1 MTGVNMKIKLKDD
14 GVKVIQE
21 ILTTQFNQF
30 GPFSKDGDQSD
41 VLVAIR
47 AMETGGEMK
56 SSKVKKE
63 HLSNIIKALIAHQN
77 WAEKFDQ
84 TNEAD
89 VTEQIG
95 NENGSEI
102 NNVEDDQDEEIEDDQ
117 SDQIG
122 EKSEP
127 AKNIKQERKFLQ
139 NVCKFYRAGKCIYG
153 MSGKNRDKRG
163 NICPYEHPEICKKY
177 KMFEDKEKG
186 CQIKDCNKM
195 HVKHCK
201 YYNTC
206 KDYKDNDNC
215 RFYHPKKKQKLQV
228 KGNNQTSFQPKEE
241 NRYLQENKRKFEC
254 NNCVSSENKDFL
266 GQKYPSQISSWVWEN
281 QSQAHQYKQPFTGP
295 EKMQEQNKLN
305 QMKGILTNMEM
316 LVHQVKSTML
326 C

>member
-1 MTGVNMKIKLKDD
+1 V
-14 GVKVIQE
+14 
-21 ILTTQFNQF
+21 
-30 GPFSKDGDQSD
+30 
-41 VLVAIR
+41 
-47 AMETGGEMK
+47 
-56 SSKVKKE
+56 SSKLNKE
-63 HLSNIIKALIAHQN
+63 HLNNIVKAFLMHLRL
-77 WAEKFDQ
+77 AEKVEIKDDQ
-84 TNEAD
+84 SNSI
-89 VTEQIG
+89 Q
-95 NENGSEI
+95 SEI
-102 NNVEDDQDEEIEDDQ
+102 NGMAEEEVIEDDQ
-117 SDQIG
+117 SDKIG

-127 AKNIKQERKFLQ
+127 AKNIKQERKILQ

-153 MSGKNRDKRG
+153 MSGKSRDKRG

-206 KDYKDNDNC
+206 KDYKAGHNDNNNC

-305 QMKGILTNMEM
+305 QMKGMLKSMEM
-316 LVHQVKSTML
+316 LFHQAKSTML

>member
-1 MTGVNMKIKLKDD
+1 MSGGIRIKIGDD
-14 GVKVIQE
+14 KFETLNDIF
-21 ILTTQFNQF
+21 TNQKEF
-30 GPFSKDGDQSD
+30 GPFVKGSDPNDLKLALMMMSKGTE
-41 VLVAIR
+41 V
-47 AMETGGEMK
+47 
-56 SSKVKKE
+56 SSKLNKE
-63 HLSNIIKALIAHQN
+63 HLNNIVKAFLMHLRL
-77 WAEKFDQ
+77 AEK
-84 TNEAD
+84 
-89 VTEQIG
+89 V
-95 NENGSEI
+95 
-102 NNVEDDQDEEIEDDQ
+102 EIEDDQ
-117 SDQIG
+117 SNSIQSEINGMAEEDVIEDDQSDKIG

-127 AKNIKQERKFLQ
+127 AKNIKPERKILQ
-139 NVCKFYRAGKCIYG
+139 NVCKFYRARKCIYG
-153 MSGKNRDKRG
+153 MSGKTRDKRG

-177 KMFEDKEKG
+177 KMFEDTEKG
-186 CQIKDCNKM
+186 CQSNDCNKM

-305 QMKGILTNMEM
+305 QMKGMLKSMEM
-316 LVHQVKSTML
+316 LFHQAKSTML

>member
-1 MTGVNMKIKLKDD
+1 MSGGIRIKIGDD
-14 GVKVIQE
+14 KFETLNDIF
-21 ILTTQFNQF
+21 TNQREF
-30 GPFSKDGDQSD
+30 GPFVKGSDPNDLKLALMMMSKGTE
-41 VLVAIR
+41 V
-47 AMETGGEMK
+47 
-56 SSKVKKE
+56 SSKLNKE
-63 HLSNIIKALIAHQN
+63 HLNNIVKAFLMHLRL
-77 WAEKFDQ
+77 AEK
-84 TNEAD
+84 
-89 VTEQIG
+89 
-95 NENGSEI
+95 
-102 NNVEDDQDEEIEDDQ
+102 VEVEIEDDQ
-117 SDQIG
+117 SNSIQPEIKEMAEENVIEDNQSDKSG

-127 AKNIKQERKFLQ
+127 AKNIKQEKKNLQ
-139 NVCKFYRAGKCIYG
+139 NVCNFYRAGKCIYG

-177 KMFEDKEKG
+177 KMFEDTEKG
-186 CQIKDCNKM
+186 CQSNDCNKM

-201 YYNTC
+201 YYNKC
-206 KDYKDNDNC
+206 KDYKAGHNDNNNC

-305 QMKGILTNMEM
+305 QMKGMLKSMEM
-316 LVHQVKSTML
+316 LFHQAKSTML

>member
-1 MTGVNMKIKLKDD
+1 MSGGIRIKIGDD
-14 GVKVIQE
+14 KFETLNDIF
-21 ILTTQFNQF
+21 TNQKEF
-30 GPFSKDGDQSD
+30 GPFVKGSDPNDLKLALMMMSKGTE
-41 VLVAIR
+41 V
-47 AMETGGEMK
+47 
-56 SSKVKKE
+56 SSKLNKE
-63 HLSNIIKALIAHQN
+63 HLNNIVKAFLMHLRL
-77 WAEKFDQ
+77 AEKVEIKDDQ
-84 TNEAD
+84 SNSI
-89 VTEQIG
+89 Q
-95 NENGSEI
+95 SEI
-102 NNVEDDQDEEIEDDQ
+102 KEMAEEEVIEDDQ
-117 SDQIG
+117 SDKIG

-127 AKNIKQERKFLQ
+127 AKNIKPERKFLQ

-186 CQIKDCNKM
+186 CQIIDCNKM

-241 NRYLQENKRKFEC
+241 NRYLQENKRKIEC

-305 QMKGILTNMEM
+305 QMKGILKNMEM
-316 LVHQVKSTML
+316 LFHQAKSTML

>member
-1 MTGVNMKIKLKDD
+1 MTGVKMKIKLNDD

-56 SSKVKKE
+56 SNKVKKE

-127 AKNIKQERKFLQ
+127 AKNIKQERKILQ

-153 MSGKNRDKRG
+153 MSGKSRDKRG

-186 CQIKDCNKM
+186 CQIDDCNKM
-195 HVKHCK
+195 HVKH
-201 YYNTC
+201 
-206 KDYKDNDNC
+206 
-215 RFYHPKKKQKLQV
+215 
-228 KGNNQTSFQPKEE
+228 
-241 NRYLQENKRKFEC
+241 
-254 NNCVSSENKDFL
+254 
-266 GQKYPSQISSWVWEN
+266 
-281 QSQAHQYKQPFTGP
+281 
-295 EKMQEQNKLN
+295 
-305 QMKGILTNMEM
+305 
-316 LVHQVKSTML
+316 
-326 C
+326 

>member
-1 MTGVNMKIKLKDD
+1 MSGGIRIKIGDD
-14 GVKVIQE
+14 KFETLNDIF
-21 ILTTQFNQF
+21 TNQKEF
-30 GPFSKDGDQSD
+30 GPFVKGSDPNDLKLALMMMSKGTE
-41 VLVAIR
+41 V
-47 AMETGGEMK
+47 
-56 SSKVKKE
+56 SSKLNKE
-63 HLSNIIKALIAHQN
+63 HLNNIVKAFLMHLRL
-77 WAEKFDQ
+77 AEKVEIKDDQ
-84 TNEAD
+84 SNSI
-89 VTEQIG
+89 Q
-95 NENGSEI
+95 SEI
-102 NNVEDDQDEEIEDDQ
+102 NGMAEEEVIEDDQ
-117 SDQIG
+117 SDKTG

-127 AKNIKQERKFLQ
+127 AKNIKQERKILQ
-139 NVCKFYRAGKCIYG
+139 NVCKFYRVGKCIYG

-206 KDYKDNDNC
+206 KDYKAGHNDNNNC

-305 QMKGILTNMEM
+305 QMKGILKNMEM
-316 LVHQVKSTML
+316 LFHQAKSTML

>member
-1 MTGVNMKIKLKDD
+1 MSGGIILKIGDD
-14 GVKVIQE
+14 NFETLNDIF
-21 ILTTQFNQF
+21 TNQREF
-30 GPFSKDGDQSD
+30 GPFVKGSDPNDLKLALMMMSKGTE
-41 VLVAIR
+41 V
-47 AMETGGEMK
+47 
-56 SSKVKKE
+56 SSKLNKE
-63 HLSNIIKALIAHQN
+63 HLNNIVKAFLMHLRL
-77 WAEKFDQ
+77 AEKVEIKDDQ
-84 TNEAD
+84 SNSI
-89 VTEQIG
+89 Q
-95 NENGSEI
+95 SEI
-102 NNVEDDQDEEIEDDQ
+102 NGMAEEEVIEDDQ
-117 SDQIG
+117 SDKIG

-127 AKNIKQERKFLQ
+127 AKNIKQERKILQ

-206 KDYKDNDNC
+206 KDYKAGHNDNNNC

-305 QMKGILTNMEM
+305 QMKGILKNMEM
-316 LVHQVKSTML
+316 LFHQANSTML

>member
-1 MTGVNMKIKLKDD
+1 MSGGIRIKIGDD
-14 GVKVIQE
+14 KFETLNDIF
-21 ILTTQFNQF
+21 TNQKEF
-30 GPFSKDGDQSD
+30 GPFVKGSDPNDLKLALMMMSKGTE
-41 VLVAIR
+41 V
-47 AMETGGEMK
+47 
-56 SSKVKKE
+56 SSKLNKE
-63 HLSNIIKALIAHQN
+63 HLINIVKAFLMHLRL
-77 WAEKFDQ
+77 AEK
-84 TNEAD
+84 
-89 VTEQIG
+89 V
-95 NENGSEI
+95 
-102 NNVEDDQDEEIEDDQ
+102 EIEDDQ
-117 SDQIG
+117 SNSIQSEINGMAEEEVIEDDQSDKIG

-127 AKNIKQERKFLQ
+127 AKNIKQERKILQ

-206 KDYKDNDNC
+206 KDYKAGHNDNNNC

-305 QMKGILTNMEM
+305 QMKGMLKSMEM
-316 LVHQVKSTML
+316 LFHQAKSTML

>member
-1 MTGVNMKIKLKDD
+1 MSGGIRIKIGDD
-14 GVKVIQE
+14 KFETLNDIF
-21 ILTTQFNQF
+21 TNQKEF
-30 GPFSKDGDQSD
+30 GPFVKGSDPNDLKLALMMMSKGTE
-41 VLVAIR
+41 V
-47 AMETGGEMK
+47 
-56 SSKVKKE
+56 SSKLNKE
-63 HLSNIIKALIAHQN
+63 HLNNIVKAFLMHLRL
-77 WAEKFDQ
+77 AEKVEIKDDQ
-84 TNEAD
+84 SKSI
-89 VTEQIG
+89 Q
-95 NENGSEI
+95 SEI
-102 NNVEDDQDEEIEDDQ
+102 NGMAEEEVIEDDQ
-117 SDQIG
+117 SDKTG

-127 AKNIKQERKFLQ
+127 AKNIKQERKILQ

-206 KDYKDNDNC
+206 KDYKAGHNDNNNC

-254 NNCVSSENKDFL
+254 NNCASSENKDFL

-305 QMKGILTNMEM
+305 QMKGMLKSMEM
-316 LVHQVKSTML
+316 LFHQAKSTML

>member
-1 MTGVNMKIKLKDD
+1 MSGGIRIKIGDD
-14 GVKVIQE
+14 KFETLNDIF
-21 ILTTQFNQF
+21 TNQKEF
-30 GPFSKDGDQSD
+30 GPFVKGSDPNDLKLALMMMSKGTE
-41 VLVAIR
+41 V
-47 AMETGGEMK
+47 
-56 SSKVKKE
+56 SSKLNKE
-63 HLSNIIKALIAHQN
+63 HLNNIVKAFLMHLRL
-77 WAEKFDQ
+77 AEK
-84 TNEAD
+84 
-89 VTEQIG
+89 V
-95 NENGSEI
+95 
-102 NNVEDDQDEEIEDDQ
+102 EIEDDQ
-117 SDQIG
+117 SNSIQSEIKEMAEEEVIEDDQSDKTG

-127 AKNIKQERKFLQ
+127 AKNIKQERKILQ

-186 CQIKDCNKM
+186 CQINDCNKM

-305 QMKGILTNMEM
+305 QMKGILKNMEM
-316 LVHQVKSTML
+316 LFHQANSTML

>member
-1 MTGVNMKIKLKDD
+1 MSGGIRIKIGDD
-14 GVKVIQE
+14 KFETLNDIF
-21 ILTTQFNQF
+21 TNQKEF
-30 GPFSKDGDQSD
+30 GPFVKGSDPNDLKLALMMMSKGTE
-41 VLVAIR
+41 V
-47 AMETGGEMK
+47 
-56 SSKVKKE
+56 SSKLNKE
-63 HLSNIIKALIAHQN
+63 HLINIVKAFLMHLRL
-77 WAEKFDQ
+77 AEK
-84 TNEAD
+84 
-89 VTEQIG
+89 V
-95 NENGSEI
+95 
-102 NNVEDDQDEEIEDDQ
+102 EIEDDQ
-117 SDQIG
+117 SNSIQSEINEMAEENVIEDDQSDKIG

-127 AKNIKQERKFLQ
+127 AKNIKQERKILQ

-186 CQIKDCNKM
+186 CQINDCNKM

-305 QMKGILTNMEM
+305 QMKGILKNMEM
-316 LVHQVKSTML
+316 LFHQANSTML

>member
-1 MTGVNMKIKLKDD
+1 MSGGIRIKIGDD
-14 GVKVIQE
+14 KFETLNDIF
-21 ILTTQFNQF
+21 TNQKEF
-30 GPFSKDGDQSD
+30 GPFVKGSDPNDLKLALMMMSKGTE
-41 VLVAIR
+41 V
-47 AMETGGEMK
+47 
-56 SSKVKKE
+56 SSKLNKE
-63 HLSNIIKALIAHQN
+63 HLNNIVKAFLMHLRL
-77 WAEKFDQ
+77 AEKVEIKDDQ
-84 TNEAD
+84 SNSI
-89 VTEQIG
+89 Q
-95 NENGSEI
+95 SEI
-102 NNVEDDQDEEIEDDQ
+102 KEMAEEEVIEDDQ
-117 SDQIG
+117 SDKTG

-127 AKNIKQERKFLQ
+127 AKNIKQERKILQ

-186 CQIKDCNKM
+186 CQIIDCNKM

-206 KDYKDNDNC
+206 KDYKAGHNDNNNC

-305 QMKGILTNMEM
+305 QMKGILKNMEM
-316 LVHQVKSTML
+316 LFHQAKSTML

>member
-1 MTGVNMKIKLKDD
+1 MSGGIILKIGDD
-14 GVKVIQE
+14 AFETLNDIF
-21 ILTTQFNQF
+21 TNQKEF
-30 GPFSKDGDQSD
+30 GPFVKGSDPNDLKVALMMMSKGTE
-41 VLVAIR
+41 V
-47 AMETGGEMK
+47 
-56 SSKVKKE
+56 SSKLNKE
-63 HLSNIIKALIAHQN
+63 HLNNIAKAFLMHLRL
-77 WAEKFDQ
+77 AEKVQ
-84 TNEAD
+84 
-89 VTEQIG
+89 
-95 NENGSEI
+95 
-102 NNVEDDQDEEIEDDQ
+102 IEDDQ
-117 SDQIG
+117 SNSIQSEIKEMAEEDVIENNQSDKTG

-127 AKNIKQERKFLQ
+127 AKNIKQEKKNLQ

-186 CQIKDCNKM
+186 CQSNDCNKM

-305 QMKGILTNMEM
+305 QMKGILKNMEM
-316 LVHQVKSTML
+316 LFHQANSTML

>member
-1 MTGVNMKIKLKDD
+1 MSGGIRIKIGDD
-14 GVKVIQE
+14 KFETLNDIF
-21 ILTTQFNQF
+21 TNQKEF
-30 GPFSKDGDQSD
+30 GPFVKGSDPNDLKLALMMMSKGTE
-41 VLVAIR
+41 V
-47 AMETGGEMK
+47 
-56 SSKVKKE
+56 SSKLNKE
-63 HLSNIIKALIAHQN
+63 HLNNIVKAFLMHLRL
-77 WAEKFDQ
+77 AEKVEIKDDQ
-84 TNEAD
+84 SNSI
-89 VTEQIG
+89 Q
-95 NENGSEI
+95 SEI
-102 NNVEDDQDEEIEDDQ
+102 KEMAEEEVIEDDQ
-117 SDQIG
+117 SDKTG

-127 AKNIKQERKFLQ
+127 AKNIKQERKILQ
-139 NVCKFYRAGKCIYG
+139 NVCKFYRVGKCIYG

-186 CQIKDCNKM
+186 CQIIDCNKM

-206 KDYKDNDNC
+206 KDYKAGHNDNNNC

-305 QMKGILTNMEM
+305 QMKGILKNMEM
-316 LVHQVKSTML
+316 LFHQAKSTML

>member
-1 MTGVNMKIKLKDD
+1 MSGGIRIKIGDD
-14 GVKVIQE
+14 KFETLNDIF
-21 ILTTQFNQF
+21 TNQKEF
-30 GPFSKDGDQSD
+30 GPFVKGSDPNDLKLALMMMSKGTE
-41 VLVAIR
+41 V
-47 AMETGGEMK
+47 
-56 SSKVKKE
+56 SSKLNKE
-63 HLSNIIKALIAHQN
+63 HLNNIVKAFLMHLRL
-77 WAEKFDQ
+77 AEKVEIKDDQ
-84 TNEAD
+84 SNSI
-89 VTEQIG
+89 Q
-95 NENGSEI
+95 SEI
-102 NNVEDDQDEEIEDDQ
+102 NGMAEEEVIEDDQ
-117 SDQIG
+117 SDKIG

-127 AKNIKQERKFLQ
+127 AKNIKPERKFLQ
-139 NVCKFYRAGKCIYG
+139 NVCKFYRARKCIYG

-177 KMFEDKEKG
+177 KMFEDTEKG
-186 CQIKDCNKM
+186 CQSNDCNKM

-305 QMKGILTNMEM
+305 QMKGILKNMEM
-316 LVHQVKSTML
+316 LFHQAKSTML

>member
-1 MTGVNMKIKLKDD
+1 MSGGIRIKIGDD
-14 GVKVIQE
+14 KFETLNDIF
-21 ILTTQFNQF
+21 TNQKEF
-30 GPFSKDGDQSD
+30 GPFVKGADPNDLKLALMMMSKGTE
-41 VLVAIR
+41 V
-47 AMETGGEMK
+47 
-56 SSKVKKE
+56 SSKLNKE
-63 HLSNIIKALIAHQN
+63 HLINMVKAFLMHLRL
-77 WAEKFDQ
+77 AEK
-84 TNEAD
+84 
-89 VTEQIG
+89 V
-95 NENGSEI
+95 
-102 NNVEDDQDEEIEDDQ
+102 EIEDDQ
-117 SDQIG
+117 SNSIQSEINEMAEENVIEDDQSDKTG

-127 AKNIKQERKFLQ
+127 AKNIKQERKILQ

-201 YYNTC
+201 YYKTC
-206 KDYKDNDNC
+206 KDYKAGHNDNNNC

-305 QMKGILTNMEM
+305 QMKGILKNMEM
-316 LVHQVKSTML
+316 LFHQAKSTML

>member
-1 MTGVNMKIKLKDD
+1 MGARMENNFKMSGGIRIKIGDD
-14 GVKVIQE
+14 KFETLNDIF
-21 ILTTQFNQF
+21 TNQKEF
-30 GPFSKDGDQSD
+30 GPFVKGSDPNDLKLALMMMSKGTE
-41 VLVAIR
+41 V
-47 AMETGGEMK
+47 
-56 SSKVKKE
+56 SSKLNKE
-63 HLSNIIKALIAHQN
+63 HLNNIVKAFLMHLRL
-77 WAEKFDQ
+77 AEKVEIKDDQ
-84 TNEAD
+84 SNSI
-89 VTEQIG
+89 Q
-95 NENGSEI
+95 SEI
-102 NNVEDDQDEEIEDDQ
+102 KEMAEEEVIEDDQ
-117 SDQIG
+117 SDKTG

-127 AKNIKQERKFLQ
+127 AKNIKQERKILQ
-139 NVCKFYRAGKCIYG
+139 NVCKFYRVGKCIYG

-177 KMFEDKEKG
+177 KMFEDTEKG
-186 CQIKDCNKM
+186 CQSNDCNKM

-305 QMKGILTNMEM
+305 QMKGILKNMEM
-316 LVHQVKSTML
+316 LFHQANSTML

>member
-1 MTGVNMKIKLKDD
+1 
-14 GVKVIQE
+14 
-21 ILTTQFNQF
+21 
-30 GPFSKDGDQSD
+30 
-41 VLVAIR
+41 
-47 AMETGGEMK
+47 
-56 SSKVKKE
+56 
-63 HLSNIIKALIAHQN
+63 
-77 WAEKFDQ
+77 
-84 TNEAD
+84 
-89 VTEQIG
+89 
-95 NENGSEI
+95 
-102 NNVEDDQDEEIEDDQ
+102 
-117 SDQIG
+117 
-122 EKSEP
+122 
-127 AKNIKQERKFLQ
+127 
-139 NVCKFYRAGKCIYG
+139 
-153 MSGKNRDKRG
+153 
-163 NICPYEHPEICKKY
+163 
-177 KMFEDKEKG
+177 MFEDKEKG

-305 QMKGILTNMEM
+305 QMKGMLKSMEM
-316 LVHQVKSTML
+316 LFHQAKSTML